1 MDRIIVITTFFS
13 FCRMVLLLYIR
24 NEERLQI
31 KTLTQ
36 TRNSKQDTIVADL
49 VTIIVYL
56 KLHRPLYIAI
66 NNHEVM

>member
-1 MDRIIVITTFFS
+1 MGRIIVITTFFS

-24 NEERLQI
+24 NEGRLQI

-49 VTIIVYL
+49 VTINCL
-56 KLHRPLYIAI
+56 FKA
-66 NNHEVM
+66 